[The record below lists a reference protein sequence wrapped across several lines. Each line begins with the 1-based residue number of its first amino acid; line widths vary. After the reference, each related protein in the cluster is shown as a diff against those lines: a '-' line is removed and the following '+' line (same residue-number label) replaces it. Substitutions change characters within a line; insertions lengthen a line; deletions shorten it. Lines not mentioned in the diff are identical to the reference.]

1 MTMEVIGIAANGT
14 LSVFLV
20 MGIII
25 AATYFINKF

>member
-1 MTMEVIGIAANGT
+1 MEIIEIAVKGT

-25 AATYFINKF
+25 VVTYLMNKF

>member
-1 MTMEVIGIAANGT
+1 MQIIEIALKGT

-25 AATYFINKF
+25 LATYLINKF

>member
-1 MTMEVIGIAANGT
+1 MEIIEIAVKGT

-25 AATYFINKF
+25 AVTYLINKF

>member
-1 MTMEVIGIAANGT
+1 MEVIGIAAKGT

-25 AATYFINKF
+25 LATYLINKF